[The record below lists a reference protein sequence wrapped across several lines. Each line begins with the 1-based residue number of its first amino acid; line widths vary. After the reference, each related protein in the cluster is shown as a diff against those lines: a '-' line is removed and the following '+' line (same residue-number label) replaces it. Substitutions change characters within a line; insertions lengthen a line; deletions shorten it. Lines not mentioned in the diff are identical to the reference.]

1 MLVVGRNGNQNP
13 CRRWPYKRLAP
24 RRLRSVARS
33 EPDPELDPSLPPEPE
48 LSQDLDTGVT
58 PESSRAPSI
67 PEEDTP
73 SSTPKP
79 FPTSSDPNDSSSD
92 DEFYQMSSRTNA
104 TGRVDLG
111 NGKHFGPKVV
121 DRKGFNVFDLA
132 DLKEAIEE
140 HAKVNKATEP
150 SDLKALWR
158 KAWSDQKELLWF
170 RTYKDE
176 HDALSMNEFLGLI
189 RSRFLGANWPSQI
202 AETRQRL
209 RMKNTGAGAFD
220 EFVSE
225 LQALNNELVGT
236 NYHYDEK
243 QLLAVISEGLHQQNY
258 SIPGDPR
265 DTPQILSSLRISEG
279 AKFSLSTLKSDFADV
294 LHSFR
299 DDLIEADL
307 DITPTTVLKTWKEK
321 VDQWERRSAKWK
333 NPPKRTESF
342 QSNESSSSRYNPK
355 RGASTSSAYTA
366 PISVEEIKNLTMKSK
381 FSKSSFLP
389 RPLTDNDR
397 ALLALIEAC
406 FKCRTAS
413 LPPH

>member
-1 MLVVGRNGNQNP
+1 LELYVYSRLLNRLWSSQLVPERE
-13 CRRWPYKRLAP
+13 CFALTLAP
-24 RRLRSVARS
+24 RLRSVART
-33 EPDPELDPSLPPEPE
+33 EPDPDPELNLDTENIQSSSQTPSLSETDLPEADPPLLTPE
-48 LSQDLDTGVT
+48 LSSHSLALD
-58 PESSRAPSI
+58 
-67 PEEDTP
+67 
-73 SSTPKP
+73 
-79 FPTSSDPNDSSSD
+79 DSSSD
-92 DEFYQMSSRTNA
+92 DEYDTMGSRTNA

-140 HAKVNKATEP
+140 HAKVNKASEP

-176 HDALSMNEFLGLI
+176 HDALSIDEFLSLI
-189 RSRFLGANWPSQI
+189 RSCFLGANWPSNI
-202 AETRQRL
+202 AETRQKL

-225 LQALNNELVGT
+225 LQALNNELAGT

-243 QLLAVISEGLHQQNY
+243 QLLAVISEGL
-258 SIPGDPR
+258 
-265 DTPQILSSLRISEG
+265 
-279 AKFSLSTLKSDFADV
+279 

-333 NPPKRTESF
+333 NPPKRNDSF
-342 QSNESSSSRYNPK
+342 
-355 RGASTSSAYTA
+355 
-366 PISVEEIKNLTMKSK
+366 
-381 FSKSSFLP
+381 
-389 RPLTDNDR
+389 
-397 ALLALIEAC
+397 
-406 FKCRTAS
+406 
-413 LPPH
+413 

>member
-1 MLVVGRNGNQNP
+1 
-13 CRRWPYKRLAP
+13 
-24 RRLRSVARS
+24 
-33 EPDPELDPSLPPEPE
+33 
-48 LSQDLDTGVT
+48 
-58 PESSRAPSI
+58 
-67 PEEDTP
+67 
-73 SSTPKP
+73 
-79 FPTSSDPNDSSSD
+79 
-92 DEFYQMSSRTNA
+92 MSSQTNA

-121 DRKGFNVFDLA
+121 ERKGFNVFDLA

-158 KAWSDQKELLWF
+158 KAWTDQKELLWF

-176 HDALSMNEFLGLI
+176 HDVLSMDEFLALI

-202 AETRQRL
+202 AENRQRL

-243 QLLAVISEGLHQQNY
+243 QLLAVISEGL
-258 SIPGDPR
+258 
-265 DTPQILSSLRISEG
+265 
-279 AKFSLSTLKSDFADV
+279 

-307 DITPTTVLKTWKEK
+307 DIMPTTVLKTWKEK

-333 NPPKRTESF
+333 NPPKRSENF
-342 QSNESSSSRYNPK
+342 QSNKSLSSRYNPK
-355 RGASTSSAYTA
+355 RGPSVPSSSYSA
-366 PISVEEIKNLTMKSK
+366 PITVDEIKNLAMESK
-381 FSKSSFLP
+381 FSKSTFLP

-397 ALLALIEAC
+397 ANTPIL
-406 FKCRTAS
+406 
-413 LPPH
+413 